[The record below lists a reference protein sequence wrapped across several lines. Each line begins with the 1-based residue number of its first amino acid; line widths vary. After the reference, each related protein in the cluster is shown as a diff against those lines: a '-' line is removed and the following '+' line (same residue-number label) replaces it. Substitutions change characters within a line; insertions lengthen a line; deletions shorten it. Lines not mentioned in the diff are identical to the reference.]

1 MCDKCLAIIENAPR
15 VYRRPLTA
23 IELEWGDVDNVR
35 DQMEASEEGVVKI
48 AKPVLVKIVAQ
59 LVDEYRPLVERG
71 DIAGVARVSPSFT
84 GDLAQ
89 ALRVAQQSAVT
100 RGKRQV
106 LTMAKKAGVR
116 LAAKRPG
123 KDPAK
128 AAAYLEARSEAMS
141 EQIQAQI
148 AASVKRTVLGA
159 AAVGEWDDEIA
170 ETIIDD
176 LVVTEVLKMRLS
188 GQIAETGLIAKSPVP
203 IGGGANARVE
213 YQDIIA
219 PAFQML
225 MTVIDKSRRILES
238 LILTPQEKAKAG
250 VLGAQD
256 ISKAFAE
263 KRERANAIQQIL
275 DKIEPKDAEFTE
287 EQ

>member
-116 LAAKRPG
+116 LAAKRPV

-170 ETIIDD
+170 ETIANTATRS
-176 LVVTEVLKMRLS
+176 LVASAIEV
-188 GQIAETGLIAKSPVP
+188 
-203 IGGGANARVE
+203 ARE
-213 YQDIIA
+213 
-219 PAFQML
+219 
-225 MTVIDKSRRILES
+225 
-238 LILTPQEKAKAG
+238 
-250 VLGAQD
+250 
-256 ISKAFAE
+256 AFAVGRLYGYE
-263 KRERANAIQQIL
+263 EIKEDVAYVVYTAVLDDSVCEVCEALDQTQYDDPDEGFEAAPNAECLGGIERCRCYPIAVMRR
-275 DKIEPKDAEFTE
+275 
-287 EQ
+287 